1 MNVSKGNRMPKWM
14 LIVCVA
20 APILGLILWIL
31 ILDSNST
38 VTKLLPYALFLLCP
52 LSHFLMMPFMHKTRK
67 NHDDEAKVI
76 EIDSQN
82 ESSCH

>member
-52 LSHFLMMPFMHKTRK
+52 LSHFLMMPLMHKTRK